1 MAKTG
6 SISIS
11 RTGYSI
17 DNNTSDITV
26 TGYITTSGDS
36 WRGNQRTGVLAVTQG
51 GTAIYSDSFT
61 SGAAKNST
69 TMLFSIS
76 LTVSHN
82 ADGSSG
88 RIEASYNYDDGWCTG
103 SGSLDLPAIPRVS
116 QPTLNA
122 SLFTITKADSNFMRI
137 YTNRKSGFTHHVY
150 YSFNG
155 SAETGLASGVTDYYD
170 WYFPHSLAEQMPNTG
185 RASGYIRL
193 YTFNGGTNIGNA
205 TVSFEM
211 QLSNEFV
218 PTVSITV
225 ADVNGYAG
233 TFGKYIQGRSAVKV
247 SAAASG
253 VSGSTIRGYSTV
265 VDGKTYSG
273 QEITSDLITSGSA
286 IAVTTTV
293 TDSRGRTGS
302 ASVVIPVYPY
312 TAPTISA
319 LTAKRCS
326 ADGTPSSSGSHL
338 AVTFSS
344 KVTALD
350 NKNTAT
356 YKLEYHKK
364 GDTAGEPVELTDYA
378 NTYEHTDT
386 VYVIPADQTKSYEIT
401 LYIADGFAEKYGSTY
416 KRAVGAT
423 VSKLWSWLHKGLGM
437 AVGKI
442 AELEGV
448 FDIAFKT
455 RFEGG
460 ILQPEIAAETDLD
473 EVLTPNT
480 YTGLEASTAGYS
492 NCPITTGRFTL
503 EVMGANPDETEGKS
517 LTQRLTLC
525 EKGKSRVYERHYYE
539 GAWGDWMGIPITDL
553 SGTRLVRGGY
563 GAILRNDGNYL
574 WTLVTNKDDPYGAF
588 NALRPFCMSL
598 ANGSIELSKLSL
610 GNVDSNSLMTD
621 YVYARGTSGNWTY
634 WKWCSGLAVCIH
646 APIQN
651 GNFEGG
657 TAWGNGGLYYGPDVN
672 FSAYPFPFAEPPVC
686 IPARANTDS
695 AAFNGSQLI
704 LMTSAGTT
712 TQPPQLGTSRGTQ
725 TTIGHP
731 FFTLVAIGR
740 WK

>member
-17 DNNTSDITV
+17 NNNTSDINV

-36 WRGNQRTGVLAVTQG
+36 WRGNQRTGILTVTQG
-51 GTAIYSDSFT
+51 GTTIYSDSFT

-69 TMLFSIS
+69 TTLFSIS

-88 RIEASYNYDDGWCTG
+88 RIEASYNYDSGWCTG
-103 SGSLDLPAIPRVS
+103 SGSLDLPTIPRVS

-122 SLFTITKADSNFMRI
+122 SLFTITQTDINFMRI
-137 YTNRKSGFTHHVY
+137 YTNRKSDFTHHIY

-155 SAETGLASGVTDYYD
+155 SAEIGLTSGVTDYYD
-170 WYFPHSLAEQMPNTG
+170 WYFPHSLAEQMSNTG
-185 RASGYIRL
+185 KASGYIRL

-218 PTVSITV
+218 PTVSISV

-247 SAAASG
+247 TATASG
-253 VSGSTIRGYSTV
+253 ISGSTIRGYSTV

-319 LTAKRCS
+319 LTAKRCG
-326 ADGTPSSSGSHL
+326 ADGTPSSSGSYL

-350 NKNTAT
+350 EKNTAT

-480 YTGLEASTAGYS
+480 YTGLEASTSGYL
-492 NCPITTGRFTL
+492 NCPITEGRFSL
-503 EVMGANPDETEGKS
+503 EILGANPDEAEGKA
-517 LTQRLTLC
+517 LTQRLTC
-525 EKGKSRVYERHYYE
+525 CVKGKSQVYERHYYE
-539 GAWGDWMGIPITDL
+539 GAWGAWVMETLGFTPVRQGGLGNTVDIGWTGSDLHCKVDVTDIGNFAFHHNVPEIGDDNNGNKYYKFPNGL
-553 SGTRLVRGGY
+553 LICTKAIGVNNYACTSAW
-563 GAILRNDGNYL
+563 GAGLYDGPAIDLGNWPHQFVSTPATFL
-574 WTLVTNKDDPYGAF
+574 NFQG
-588 NALRPFCMSL
+588 
-598 ANGSIELSKLSL
+598 ANGFAFTEGLSSGVSSTAVGATYLC
-610 GNVDSNSLMTD
+610 
-621 YVYARGTSGNWTY
+621 RGTATT
-634 WKWCSGLAVCIH
+634 L
-646 APIQN
+646 N
-651 GNFEGG
+651 GALHVTG
-657 TAWGNGGLYYGPDVN
+657 
-672 FSAYPFPFAEPPVC
+672 
-686 IPARANTDS
+686 
-695 AAFNGSQLI
+695 
-704 LMTSAGTT
+704 
-712 TQPPQLGTSRGTQ
+712 
-725 TTIGHP
+725 
-731 FFTLVAIGR
+731 IGR